1 MENALPLL
9 IRTATPN
16 DAGIIA
22 QIDVDSMRPAYS
34 GILPKSYLAKL
45 SVREHKK
52 NWKKRLKETETFVL
66 VAENAEREVLGY
78 AYAGRT
84 RKQDPIYAG
93 EIYRIYIHP
102 SHQRRGVGR
111 SLMRVAAERLAAEG
125 IDSLLIWV
133 LAANPARKFYEAL
146 GGKLVRSVMTEV
158 AGLSLEGV
166 AYGWTDT
173 RILRL

>member
-1 MENALPLL
+1 LNPF
-9 IRTATPN
+9 IREATLN
-16 DAGIIA
+16 DVAIIA
-22 QIDVDSMRPAYS
+22 QIDVESMRAAYD
-34 GILPKSYLAKL
+34 GILPKSYLEKL

-52 NWKKRLKETETFVL
+52 SWKKRLKETETFVI
-66 VAENAEREVLGY
+66 VAENAEREVVGY

-84 RKQDPIYAG
+84 RQQDPVYLG
-93 EIYRIYIHP
+93 EVYRIYIHP
-102 SHQRRGVGR
+102 LYQRRGVGR

-125 IDSLLIWV
+125 IHTLLIWV

-146 GGKLVRSVMTEV
+146 RGKLVRSIPNEI

-173 RILRL
+173 AILRQ